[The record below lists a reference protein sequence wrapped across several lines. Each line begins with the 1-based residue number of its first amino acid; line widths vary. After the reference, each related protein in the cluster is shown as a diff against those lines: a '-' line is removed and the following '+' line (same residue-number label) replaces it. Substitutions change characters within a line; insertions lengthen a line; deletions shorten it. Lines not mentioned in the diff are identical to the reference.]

1 MPERIAKFLARSG
14 VCSRRAAE
22 ELIAQQR
29 ITVNGET
36 LTSPAFTVN
45 GDEDIRFDGEKI
57 KKKDKTRL
65 WLYHKPAGLITSHKD
80 EKDRDTVFA
89 NLPAGL
95 PRVISVGRLD
105 LNSEGLLLLT
115 NDGALSRALELPE
128 NGWSRR
134 YRVRV
139 HGFIDEKK
147 LKSLEKGCEIE
158 GIEYAQC
165 KITIDSKQGTNAWL
179 TVSLNEGK
187 NREIR
192 KLMASIGL
200 SVARLIRLS
209 YGPFQLGSLKKGEI
223 REVPQKVLKEQL
235 GKIFEICE

>member
-14 VCSRRAAE
+14 VCSRREAE
-22 ELIAQQR
+22 VLIKQER

-36 LTSPAFTVN
+36 VTTPAFNVN

-65 WLYHKPAGLITSHKD
+65 WLYHKPSGLITTHKD
-80 EKDRDTVFA
+80 EKERNTVFA

-147 LKSLEKGCEIE
+147 LKSLEKGTTID
-158 GIEYAQC
+158 GIEYAPC
-165 KITIDSKQGTNAWL
+165 KITVDSKQGTNAWL
-179 TVSLNEGK
+179 TISLNEGK

-192 KLMASIGL
+192 KLMNFIGL

>member
-1 MPERIAKFLARSG
+1 MSERLAKFLARSG
-14 VCSRRAAE
+14 VCSRREAE
-22 ELIAQQR
+22 NYILQQR
-29 ITVNGET
+29 ITVNGQTVET
-36 LTSPAFTVN
+36 PAFLVE

-57 KKKDKTRL
+57 KKKDRTRL

-80 EKDRDTVFA
+80 EKERDTVFA
-89 NLPAGL
+89 NLPDGL

-134 YRVRV
+134 YKVKV
-139 HGFIDEKK
+139 HGSLNEKK
-147 LKSLEKGCEIE
+147 LKDLEQGSIID
-158 GIEYAQC
+158 GISYGPC
-165 KITIDSKQGTNAWL
+165 KITIDSKQQSNAWL
-179 TVSLNEGK
+179 TISLMEGK

-192 KLMASIGL
+192 KLMSSIGL
-200 SVARLIRLS
+200 TVARLIRLS
-209 YGPFQLGSLKKGEI
+209 YGPFQLGSLKKGEV

-235 GKIFEICE
+235 GKSFELCE